1 MLRAALVLVVLA
13 LLGVGHAGISD
24 IWPGANDIRAGGNLD
39 FYGTTRGGTALR
51 TAVTSSVNMPT
62 PLSRA
67 EVVRMTTGAN
77 IRRAATAVL
86 ANGRRYSTW
95 WTLGAVAV
103 VQATNAYIQWAERQ
117 TPLPASLQAGG
128 AVVQPVFT
136 LPGTYRRVYF
146 RVHPDNE
153 TAVEQSVNEAT
164 PGVVRRW
171 SVTHQLEHVGNGQ
184 CAIRL
189 AVWNVQTAG
198 ELIWSSGWGDSG
210 ATVWEP
216 YGTCPATD
224 GFNNASVE
232 YSTQYHADAAPA
244 AIAHFAQFIATHLDL
259 SYQSGMTVEQALE
272 TDPAAQDF
280 ARLHAIPWWLDNP
293 ASAAALPQVQ
303 PNPNTWAQP
312 WTNNQYVTFNVGE
325 RPTWHVWAEACY
337 AVTIGVDTDGDGWS
351 DWFEC
356 RMGTDPFNPQSYPG
370 RTADP
375 DKDGHTNEQEHA
387 AMTDP
392 LDPNDKPGENDVPA
406 LTPDADPDAP
416 LVREDM
422 QDVLAAIRELEAQLR
437 DVAREGRQV
446 EQLTQGQAQLEA
458 LYAQLAMLEAML
470 EVLEGGGSDPS
481 GEVVA
486 ELELEPVG
494 LMPATSARLEL
505 MATNIGASLEDAR
518 AALASRAPF
527 HALSSGWVPT
537 PSLMNA
543 EAPCPGASMTILG
556 SAQEVG
562 ICDTPVHAFLAGT
575 GRLVFL
581 ALALIAFYLA
591 TARTVAWS

>member
-1 MLRAALVLVVLA
+1 MRRAALVLVVLA

-67 EVVRMTTGAN
+67 EVARMTTGAN

-103 VQATNAYIQWAERQ
+103 VQATNAYIEWAERQ
-117 TPLPASLQAGG
+117 TPLPPSLSGNGG
-128 AVVQPVFT
+128 PAAFADT
-136 LPGTYRRVYF
+136 LPQEFPTDLVIGAPIVTIFDFTAPIEGYGANVRYYIEVYRNGATAYSIWYHRSLASGNLNCGSGGGQLWNHTYTSVNNAY
-146 RVHPDNE
+146 
-153 TAVEQSVNEAT
+153 QSVLAWLRTDRASE
-164 PGVVRRW
+164 
-171 SVTHQLEHVGNGQ
+171 
-184 CAIRL
+184 CIL
-189 AVWNVQTAG
+189 AVPGAG
-198 ELIWSSGWGDSG
+198 PDI
-210 ATVWEP
+210 
-216 YGTCPATD
+216 
-224 GFNNASVE
+224 
-232 YSTQYHADAAPA
+232 
-244 AIAHFAQFIATHLDL
+244 
-259 SYQSGMTVEQALE
+259 EQALA

-293 ASAAALPQVQ
+293 SSPAALPQVQ
-303 PNPNTWAQP
+303 PDPNTWAQP